1 MNEVNYI
8 SRECAWVSAAG
19 LSYAQAYDIM
29 NEVNYISRECAWV
42 SAAGLSYAQAY
53 DIIIKND
60 KSYLTDNK

>member
-1 MNEVNYI
+1 
-8 SRECAWVSAAG
+8 
-19 LSYAQAYDIM
+19 M